1 MGKCPRCPWKGS
13 AKQFQKHYAS
23 KHFKKKKA
31 KGKVQ
36 SNLGAFNIK
45 PKYPPHADDALVR
58 QKVCSTVCAL
68 AVA

>member
-31 KGKVQ
+31 AGKVKV
-36 SNLGAFNIK
+36 FKK
-45 PKYPPHADDALVR
+45 PGFAKKR
-58 QKVCSTVCAL
+58 R
-68 AVA
+68 